1 MNYCISFFLMISTL
15 SFSQAVQNFTLTN
28 VTDGKSISLNN
39 YSNYSAVVVIF
50 TSNDCPFDQ
59 YYLDRIRTLA
69 ETYAEKVPVLLI
81 NSHDEPKETITEM
94 KRYAAQCKLSIPYL
108 ADKDQKVLGLFNAR
122 KSPEA
127 FLLKNT
133 SGKFT
138 IVYKGA
144 IDDNAQTATEVM
156 NMYLKI
162 AIDNLLAGE
171 KIDLADTRP
180 MGCSIRKN

>member
-1 MNYCISFFLMISTL
+1 MNYCIPFILMFCKVASAQTI
-15 SFSQAVQNFTLTN
+15 QNFTLTN
-28 VTDGKSISLNN
+28 ASDGKAISLNN
-39 YSNYSAVVVIF
+39 YSSRAGVVVIF
-50 TSNDCPFDQ
+50 TSNDCPYDQ
-59 YYLDRIRTLA
+59 YYLERIKSIA
-69 ETYAEKVPVLLI
+69 ETYSEKIPVLLI
-81 NSHDEPKETITEM
+81 NSHNEPKETPDAM
-94 KRYAAQCKLSIPYL
+94 KSYVIQCNLTLPYL
-108 ADKDQKVLGLFNAR
+108 ADKDQKVLNQFNAR

-156 NMYLKI
+156 NTYLKN
-162 AIDNLLAGE
+162 AIDTLLAGD
-171 KIDLADTRP
+171 KIETADTRP